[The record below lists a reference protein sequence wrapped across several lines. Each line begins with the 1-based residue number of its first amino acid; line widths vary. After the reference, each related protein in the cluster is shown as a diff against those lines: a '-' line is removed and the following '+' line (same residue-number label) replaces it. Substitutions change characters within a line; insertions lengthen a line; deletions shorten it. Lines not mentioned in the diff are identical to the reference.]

1 MKVTYSLLD
10 KKNSKSVAE
19 AVEEM
24 QGAVCFPYTF
34 LSKQGVIQEILLP
47 PSCTCSAHTP
57 DGEHHQREEWSNL
70 QYIVTSI

>member
-19 AVEEM
+19 AAEEM
-24 QGAVCFPYTF
+24 QGAICFPYTF
-34 LSKQGVIQEILLP
+34 LSKQDVIQEILLP

-57 DGEHHQREEWSNL
+57 DDLMESTIKDRNSLVSN
-70 QYIVTSI
+70 I

>member
-19 AVEEM
+19 AAEEK

-34 LSKQGVIQEILLP
+34 LSKQGVIQEMLPP
-47 PSCTCSAHTP
+47 PSCTCLDHTL
-57 DGEHHQREEWSNL
+57 DVLMESTIKVRNGLISN
-70 QYIVTSI
+70 T